1 MILLVLYIVLIFI
14 NLNYRKSKLC
24 FLSLLLYMWI
34 LFGWSYGNA
43 DWNIYTNR
51 YNNFEEL
58 SSRTEVLFTTL
69 VRGGHFLGMEYR
81 GFLIAI
87 SGVCLLLLAKTI
99 FDLSSEPG
107 LVLSLYAIFCFP
119 MDITQVRFFI
129 AFSVVCFGFRYLF
142 KYKETKEKK
151 LLIKWIITVVVACN
165 IHMLTMLILVLLIP
179 VFFKRKVT
187 IIVTA
192 VVNII
197 FILASS
203 LKSKIFALIALFL
216 GEGKASLVMNQ
227 ASKYDFAKVSY
238 VWFKTIFIFSGFLAV
253 YFCIMYFFKKYD
265 KKYGIVLNTDKK
277 TLESQ
282 LAFTMD
288 CNIIILVIIGLITV
302 TTDFYRIQQI
312 IVFMSYLIYSNYL
325 QPHEKGKWKKNNLV
339 IIVPAVLF
347 AFGALYNL
355 VLNSANIETV
365 FLPIFYNNVI
375 FYN

>member
-24 FLSLLLYMWI
+24 FLSLLLYMWL

-58 SSRTEVLFTTL
+58 SSRTEWLFTTL

-81 GFLIAI
+81 GFLIVI
-87 SGVCLLLLAKTI
+87 SGVCLLLLAKTM

-142 KYKETKEKK
+142 KYKEKKQKK

-165 IHMLTMLILVLLIP
+165 IHLLTILTLVLLIP

-187 IIVTA
+187 IIVTVA
-192 VVNII
+192 VNII
-197 FILASS
+197 FILAGS
-203 LKSKIFALIALFL
+203 LNSKVFNLIALFL

-227 ASKYDFAKVSY
+227 ASKYNASTVSY
-238 VWFKTIFIFSGFLAV
+238 VWFKTIFIFVGFLAV

-265 KKYGIVLNTDKK
+265 KKYGIALKADKK
-277 TLESQ
+277 ILDSQ

-288 CNIIILVIIGLITV
+288 CNIIILVIMGLITV
-302 TTDFYRIQQI
+302 TTDFYRVQQI
-312 IVFMSYLIYSNYL
+312 IVFMNYLIYSNYL
-325 QPHEKGKWKKNNLV
+325 QPHEKGKWKKNNLI

-355 VLNSANIETV
+355 LLNSGNLKTV
-365 FLPIFYNNVI
+365 FLPMFYNNVI

>member
-14 NLNYRKSKLC
+14 NLNYRKSKGC
-24 FLSLLLYMWI
+24 FLSLLLYLWL

-58 SSRTEVLFTTL
+58 SSRTEWLFTAL

-87 SGVCLLLLAKTI
+87 SGICLLLLAKTM

-129 AFSVVCFGFRYLF
+129 AFSVACFGFRYLF
-142 KYKETKEKK
+142 KFNETRQKK
-151 LLIKWIITVVVACN
+151 LLIKWIITILVASS
-165 IHMLTMLILVLLIP
+165 IHLLTILMLVLLIP
-179 VFFKRKVT
+179 IFFKRKIT
-187 IIVTA
+187 IAITIGT
-192 VVNII
+192 NII
-197 FILASS
+197 FVLAGS
-203 LKSKIFALIALFL
+203 LNSKVFNIIALFL
-216 GEGKASLVMNQ
+216 GEGKASLVINQ
-227 ASKYDFAKVSY
+227 ASKYNFSTVLY
-238 VWFKTIFIFSGFLAV
+238 VWFKTLFIFAGFLTV
-253 YFCIMYFFKKYD
+253 YFCIKYFFKRYD
-265 KKYGIVLNTDKK
+265 KKYDIILKSDKK
-277 TLESQ
+277 ILDSQ
-282 LAFTMD
+282 LAFTLD

-312 IVFMSYLIYSNYL
+312 IVFMNYLIYSNYL
-325 QPHEKGKWKKNNLV
+325 QPHVKGKWKKNNLIV
-339 IIVPAVLF
+339 IVPAVLF

-355 VLNSANIETV
+355 LLNSGNLKTV

-375 FYN
+375 FCN

>member
-24 FLSLLLYMWI
+24 FWSLLLYMWL

-58 SSRTEVLFTTL
+58 SSRTEVLFTAL

-81 GFLIAI
+81 GFLILI
-87 SGVCLLLLAKTI
+87 SGVCLLLLAKTM

-142 KYKETKEKK
+142 KYKETKQKK
-151 LLIKWIITVVVACN
+151 ILIKWIVTVVVAFN
-165 IHMLTMLILVLLIP
+165 IHMLTMLIFVLLIP

-187 IIVTA
+187 IIVTV
-192 VVNII
+192 VVNVI
-197 FILASS
+197 FILAGSLSS
-203 LKSKIFALIALFL
+203 KVFGIITLFL

-238 VWFKTIFIFSGFLAV
+238 VWFKTMFIFCGFLAV
-253 YFCIMYFFKKYD
+253 YFCIMYFFKRYD
-265 KKYGIVLNTDKK
+265 KKYDIVLNTDKK
-277 TLESQ
+277 ILESQ

-288 CNIIILVIIGLITV
+288 CNIIILLIMGLITV
-302 TTDFYRIQQI
+302 TTDFYRLQQI
-312 IVFMSYLIYSNYL
+312 IVFMNYLIYSNYL
-325 QPHEKGKWKKNNLV
+325 QPHEKGKWKKNNLI

-355 VLNSANIETV
+355 VLNSSNLETV

>member
-1 MILLVLYIVLIFI
+1 MILLVLYVALIFI

-24 FLSLLLYMWI
+24 FLSLLLYMWL

-58 SSRTEVLFTTL
+58 SSRTEWLFTTL

-81 GFLIAI
+81 GFLIVI
-87 SGVCLLLLAKTI
+87 SGVCLLLLAKTMI
-99 FDLSSEPG
+99 DLSSEPG
-107 LVLSLYAIFCFP
+107 LILSLYAIFCFP

-142 KYKETKEKK
+142 KYKEKKEKK

-165 IHMLTMLILVLLIP
+165 IHLLTILIFVLLIP

-187 IIVTA
+187 IIVTVA
-192 VVNII
+192 VNVV

-203 LKSKIFALIALFL
+203 LSSKVFELIALFL
-216 GEGKASLVMNQ
+216 GEGKASLVMTQ
-227 ASKYDFAKVSY
+227 ASKYDAAKVSY
-238 VWFKTIFIFSGFLAV
+238 VWFKTMFIFAGFLVV

-265 KKYGIVLNTDKK
+265 KRYGIALEADKK
-277 TLESQ
+277 ILDSQ

-312 IVFMSYLIYSNYL
+312 VVFMNYLIFSNYL
-325 QPHEKGKWKKNNLV
+325 QPHEKGKWKKNNLL
-339 IIVPAVLF
+339 IIVPAVVF

-355 VLNSANIETV
+355 VLNSINLETV